1 MTVAQKEKYQHQ
13 DRMFMDNGQSNV
25 YEAMDFL
32 AFVFFFG
39 SQTNYLVDNYFF
51 SC

>member
-13 DRMFMDNGQSNV
+13 DRIFMDNGQSNV
-25 YEAMDFL
+25 CEAWDFL
-32 AFVFFFG
+32 AFASFL
-39 SQTNYLVDNYFF
+39 SQTNYLF